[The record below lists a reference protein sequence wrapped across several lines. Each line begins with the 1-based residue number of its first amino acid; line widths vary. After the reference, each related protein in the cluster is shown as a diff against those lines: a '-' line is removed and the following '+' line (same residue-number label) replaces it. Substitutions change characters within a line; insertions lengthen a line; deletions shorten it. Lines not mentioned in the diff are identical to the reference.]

1 MPLPAGSTIQA
12 VAVRAFYLVAALL
25 IALFLLRELTS
36 TPAVAVGIRWQPEIA
51 AVERRKAEARYLL
64 ANGVTRSADNSTYD
78 LLDLSTGNIRALVDD
93 PRVADTQGL
102 NRSDFEPNG
111 DASDETIT
119 SALAR
124 IPGLRNPGTRSVVLF
139 VLLLLAAP
147 GAVMALVRRVRMA
160 RGVDQAS
167 RRRVGWTLAAVALF
181 VALARFL
188 TLGDRL
194 LGDDHFGL
202 WAAAAFL
209 KGGVPYR
216 DFFDVGTPLYWGT
229 SVAGQLLT
237 GYRALGEVLAGT
249 ILLTI
254 GFVLSFFLTWK
265 ASRSLWIAVMTLI
278 VGVIL
283 LLPTKLYSYPKLFI
297 YPLLLAVLWRYIA
310 QPSMRRLVAV
320 AAAMAVAL
328 LFRHDHGLFVAPAV
342 ATAIV
347 LAAGGHVVTSL
358 KRLVAFAACLLILL
372 APWLLWVAATE
383 GLLEY
388 FPARL
393 QQSVGAGL
401 LEDRP
406 SVGFVAAEGTEARAL
421 PPASVT
427 ILWRDDEQPEARD
440 TTAQR
445 FSLSGATPVD
455 DGQVQYLLGDT
466 SIANIQALIEDPA
479 VVGVTGVD
487 AVTGMPSAD
496 QALFA
501 HWRRRLPWADPQR
514 WPAFVTEPRNAGQW
528 LFSSFM
534 LLPFAALGL
543 IGVDAFRRRP
553 ERFPNE
559 RKLVTVSA
567 VLAATAALGLMRE
580 MGRFCDITTVT
591 AVITGWM
598 LSRTLVRPA
607 STRVAA
613 IAGTFALAAL
623 ATTAVAAAAFADL
636 PSHARGRYFGEALSI
651 YRAQAA
657 HQLTAFATSPP
668 IDSYAP
674 ADSQDDRLL
683 IRYFR
688 ECTEPADAIWGVT
701 QGFAWPYYAERQL
714 VLHPEWAAGFKR
726 TLADQEYA
734 LAWVKAHGV
743 PIIFSID
750 ADPIQALEAY
760 PLVHAYVTGRYVNAS
775 TPAFQQIFA
784 DERRTGWIYV
794 DAQRTPVR
802 TDNVLGLPCFR

>member
-1 MPLPAGSTIQA
+1 MPLPAGATIQA
-12 VAVRAFYLVAALL
+12 VAVRAFHVAAALL
-25 IALFLLRELTS
+25 VALFLLRELTA
-36 TPAVAVGIRWQPEIA
+36 TPAVAVGVRWQPEVA
-51 AVERRKAEARYLL
+51 SAGRRDAESRYLL
-64 ANGVTRSADNSTYD
+64 ANGVTRTADNSTYD
-78 LLDLSTGNIRALVDD
+78 LLDLSAGNIRALVED
-93 PRVADTQGL
+93 PRIADTQGAD
-102 NRSDFEPNG
+102 RSAFEPTG
-111 DASDETIT
+111 DPSNETIT

-124 IPGLRNPGTRSVVLF
+124 LPGIHNPGTRSVFLF
-139 VLLLLAAP
+139 LLLIVAAP
-147 GAVMALVRRVRMA
+147 GAAMALVRRLRLEQ
-160 RGVDQAS
+160 GVDRAG
-167 RRRVGWTLAAVALF
+167 RRTVVWTLATVAIF

-229 SVAGQLLT
+229 SVLGQLLT

-254 GFVLSFFLTWK
+254 GFVLSFFLTWR

-297 YPLLLAVLWRYIA
+297 YPVMLALLWRYIA

-320 AAAMAVAL
+320 AAAMAMAL

-342 ATAIV
+342 ATAII
-347 LAAGGHVVTSL
+347 LAAGGQVGTSI
-358 KRLVAFAACLLILL
+358 KRLAAFAACLMILL

-401 LEDRP
+401 LEERP
-406 SVGFVAAEGTEARAL
+406 SIGLVPSEGTGAPPL
-421 PPASVT
+421 PLATVT
-427 ILWRDDEQPEARD
+427 VLWRDEQSATRNAA
-440 TTAQR
+440 AQR
-445 FSLSGATPVD
+445 FSLSSPTPAD
-455 DGQVQYLLGDT
+455 DGQVQYVLGDT
-466 SIANIQALIEDPA
+466 SIANIRALIADPA
-479 VVGVTGVD
+479 VAGVTGVD
-487 AVTGMPSAD
+487 AVIGMPSAD
-496 QALFA
+496 QGLFA

-514 WPAFVTEPRNAGQW
+514 LPAFLTEPRNAGQW

-534 LLPFAALGL
+534 LLPFAALAL
-543 IGVDAFRRRP
+543 IVVDTLRRRP

-559 RKLVTVSA
+559 RKLVSVSA

-580 MGRFCDITTVT
+580 MGRFCDITTVMAVT
-591 AVITGWM
+591 AGWM
-598 LSRTLVRPA
+598 LSRTLVHPV

-613 IAGTFALAAL
+613 FAGTLALAVL
-623 ATTAVAAAAFADL
+623 ATTAVAASAFADL

-651 YRAQAA
+651 YGEQAA
-657 HQLTAFATSPP
+657 HQLSAFSTSPP

-726 TLADQEYA
+726 TPADQEYA

-760 PLVHAYVTGRYVNAS
+760 PLVHAYVTSRFVNAS
-775 TPAFQQIFA
+775 TPAFQQMFA

-794 DAQRTPVR
+794 DAQRPVVKR
-802 TDNVLGLPCFR
+802 DPVLGLPCFR